1 MSSVQ
6 TADEN
11 VFDKLMSN
19 DDIRA
24 VFASNISLDYRKL
37 SDFQKSMLSNLTL
50 LVDEASG

>member
-19 DDIRA
+19 DIRA
-24 VFASNISLDYRKL
+24 VCASNISLDYRKL

-50 LVDEASG
+50 HVDEASG

>member
-19 DDIRA
+19 DEIRA

-50 LVDEASG
+50 HVDEASG